1 MWRRTLFVLLVI
13 SLGAMFPLVAIA
25 HQHGSGGNQGSGP
38 GEKRPACC
46 VVEDVS
52 SKFGCSPTPGGSS
65 SSLLCGVFAAAERLI
80 CGSSGSCTVGSPPPP
95 PPPPPPGP
103 Y

>member
-1 MWRRTLFVLLVI
+1 MWRRTLFVL
-13 SLGAMFPLVAIA
+13 VAISIA
-25 HQHGSGGNQGSGP
+25 AILPLATTAQTYGRGGNQGNGP

-52 SKFGCSPTPGGSS
+52 AKFGCSPTPGGSS

-80 CGSSGSCTVGSPPPP
+80 CGSAGSCTVGSPPPP
-95 PPPPPPGP
+95 PPPYP

>member
-1 MWRRTLFVLLVI
+1 MWRITLFVL
-13 SLGAMFPLVAIA
+13 VAISIA
-25 HQHGSGGNQGSGP
+25 AILPLATTARQHDSGSNPGSGP

-52 SKFGCSPTPGGSS
+52 AKFGCSPTPGGSS
-65 SSLLCGVFAAAERLI
+65 SSLLCGVLAAAERLI

-95 PPPPPPGP
+95 PPPPPYP